1 MIDIKNLTFAY
12 DKETPTLKDVSLSIA
27 PDSFTILV
35 GASGSGKTTLLRLV
49 AGLLK
54 TGMGS
59 VDIKGKVAMVFQN
72 GALLPWRTAREN
84 IALPLLAL
92 GEKQQSID
100 KKTAVA
106 LARVGL
112 TELADKYP
120 RELSG
125 GERQRVGI
133 ARALAVEPG
142 ILLLDEPF
150 SALDVNTAERLR
162 IDLMKIWQELKL
174 TVLMVSHSVE
184 EAAELAQVVYALKD
198 GHLKEPIQITLP
210 YPRNI
215 TSLEYIQDVQ
225 RIKSAV

>member
-1 MIDIKNLTFAY
+1 MIDISHLTFNY

-27 PDSFTILV
+27 PDTFTILV

-54 TGMGS
+54 TRMGT
-59 VDIKGKVAMVFQN
+59 VNVKGKVAVVFQN

-92 GEKQQSID
+92 GESALEIE
-100 KKTAVA
+100 KKTRVA
-106 LARVGL
+106 LSRVGL
-112 TELADKYP
+112 LGLADKYP

-133 ARALAVEPG
+133 ARALAVEPD

-162 IDLMKIWQELKL
+162 VDLLNIWKTLKL
-174 TVLMVSHSVE
+174 TVLMISHSVE
-184 EAAELAQVVYALKD
+184 EAAELGQIVYALKD
-198 GHLKEPIQITLP
+198 GKLKNAVHVNLP
-210 YPRNI
+210 YPRDI
-215 TSLEYIQDVQ
+215 TSSAYLDVVQ
-225 RIKSAV
+225 KIKASV